1 MNRITSI
8 TILLLLGLLVASI
21 TGNFIQYAFRK
32 PVIDTVYITDTLIR
46 YDTIVHTVTNRVLV
60 EKPVPVY
67 VDTLTHVKTYRDT
80 FYHQYGTIRRE
91 EQVLGEL
98 LRKDLEIDLQI
109 PEITKTLTINT
120 IHTNTIRRP
129 LLFASTGLQ
138 SDFKGT
144 STPVVGAQY
153 TTKDHRLNMS
163 YSYLLSGQHQISIGY
178 NIFR

>member
-8 TILLLLGLLVASI
+8 TILLLLGLLIASL
-21 TGNFIQYAFRK
+21 TGNVIQYAYRK
-32 PVIDTVYITDTLIR
+32 PIIDTVYVTDTLIR
-46 YDTIVHTVTNRVLV
+46 FDTIVHTVTNRVTI

-67 VDTLTHVKTYRDT
+67 QDTITNVKTYRDT
-80 FYHQYGTIRRE
+80 IYHQYGTIRRE

-98 LRKDLEIDLQI
+98 LRKDIEIDLRI

-120 IHTNTIRRP
+120 VQTNTIRRP
-129 LLFASTGLQ
+129 LLFVSTGLQ
-138 SDFKGT
+138 SDFKGI

-153 TTKDHRLNMS
+153 ITKHHRLNMS
-163 YSYLLSGQHQISIGY
+163 YSYLLSGQHQITVGY